1 METCDTQPALRQG
14 DTFESIRK
22 EMLSDLYW
30 VRFFARPCCPA
41 PDAQGAMKMLDRL
54 SAEVESRDDFSPS
67 EVEELI
73 AIIDRRREW
82 YPTSGIC
89 KG

>member
-1 METCDTQPALRQG
+1 MEACDTQSTLPR
-14 DTFESIRK
+14 DDKFESIQK
-22 EMLSDLYW
+22 ELLSDLYW

-41 PDAQGAMKMLDRL
+41 PDAQDAMKMLDRL

-67 EVEELI
+67 EKTKLI
-73 AIIDRRREW
+73 SIIEQRKEW

-89 KG
+89 RG

>member
-1 METCDTQPALRQG
+1 MEACDTQPALRQG

-54 SAEVESRDDFSPS
+54 SAAVESRDDFSPS

>member
-1 METCDTQPALRQG
+1 MEACDTQPALRQG

-54 SAEVESRDDFSPS
+54 SAEVESSDDFSPS